1 MRHGEQMEVRS
12 TRRPRGEVAIVRAC
26 GRLLGRLFATRG
38 RRELALFAAVYL
50 LYDGARWVFVG
61 HLGPARAHARWV
73 IHLERALHVAVEGQ
87 VQRALDSGVSSFLL
101 SNLYLAA
108 QLIVLPGALLW
119 LYRRSPQVYRKLRNT
134 VAAAWLISTPIFAL
148 YPVAPPRLAGIG
160 IRDTVSHQAGVALT
174 GHSTIFYNPYAAVPS
189 LHVGLA
195 FAIGLAIAAAVT
207 SRWAKA
213 LALCWGPLVVLA
225 VLATGNHYLFDG
237 ATGLVVT
244 AVAYA
249 LTGQAPRLLVRG
261 RRTPPSRTR
270 AVPAPLRGESP
281 LRDGAR
287 PKPAEG
293 TA

>member
-1 MRHGEQMEVRS
+1 MRHGDETEVRS
-12 TRRPRGEVAIVRAC
+12 TRRSRDEVAIVRVSR
-26 GRLLGRLFATRG
+26 RLPGRLFATRG
-38 RRELALFAAVYL
+38 RRELALFASVYL

-87 VQRALDSGVSSFLL
+87 VQHALDSGVTSFLL

-108 QLIVLPGALLW
+108 QLIVLPGALIW
-119 LYRRSPQVYRKLRNT
+119 LYRSSPEIYRKLRNT
-134 VAAAWLISTPIFAL
+134 VAAVWLISTPIFAL

-160 IRDTVSHQAGVALT
+160 IKDTVSHQAGVALT

-213 LALCWGPLVVLA
+213 LALCWGPLVMLA
-225 VLATGNHYLFDG
+225 VLATGNHFLFDG
-237 ATGLVVT
+237 ATGLLVT
-244 AVAYA
+244 ALAYA
-249 LTGQAPRLLVRG
+249 LTRQAPRLSVSY
-261 RRTPPSRTR
+261 RRTRPSRAR
-270 AVPAPLRGESP
+270 AVPALRFESP

-287 PKPAEG
+287 PRPAEG
-293 TA
+293 RA